1 MASSTSS
8 TETHSHLREEKGRL
22 DSPTDEKHDLERHS
36 ASISRD
42 TRDSVDA
49 PNTTSNDAEKQIYIV
64 QDAAS
69 IDDNIVWW
77 DGDSDPE
84 NPYNWPRWRKVL
96 NCVLISCLAF
106 ITPLA
111 SCMNKPIRW
120 SDLIYILKRKKKKTP
135 MFLSFVE
142 SFHVDS

>member
-8 TETHSHLREEKGRL
+8 TETQSHQREEKERL
-22 DSPTDEKHDLERHS
+22 DSPTAEKHDLERHS

-42 TRDSVDA
+42 TRDSIDA
-49 PNTTSNDAEKQIYIV
+49 PNTTSNDTEKQIYIV
-64 QDAAS
+64 QDATS
-69 IDDNIVWW
+69 NSVDSDNIVWW

-111 SCMNKPIRW
+111 SCMNKPIRC
-120 SDLIYILKRKKKKTP
+120 SDLIY
-135 MFLSFVE
+135 
-142 SFHVDS
+142 

>member
-8 TETHSHLREEKGRL
+8 TETHTHSKEDIERL
-22 DSPTDEKHDLERHS
+22 DSPTDEKLNLERRS

-42 TRDSVDA
+42 THDSTDA
-49 PNTTSNDAEKQIYIV
+49 PDTTSNDAEKQIYIV
-64 QDAAS
+64 QDATYVD
-69 IDDNIVWW
+69 DDNIVWW
-77 DGDSDPE
+77 DGDNDPD

-111 SCMNKPIRW
+111 SCMK
-120 SDLIYILKRKKKKTP
+120 
-135 MFLSFVE
+135 
-142 SFHVDS
+142 

>member
-8 TETHSHLREEKGRL
+8 TETHSHCKEEPERL
-22 DSPTDEKHDLERHS
+22 DSPTDEKHNLERRS

-42 TRDSVDA
+42 IRDPTDA
-49 PNTTSNDAEKQIYIV
+49 PNTTPSDAEKQLYIV
-64 QDAAS
+64 QDATCV
-69 IDDNIVWW
+69 DDNIVWW
-77 DGDSDPE
+77 DGDNDPE

-111 SCMNKPIRW
+111 SCMITNPFPIER
-120 SDLIYILKRKKKKTP
+120 
-135 MFLSFVE
+135 F
-142 SFHVDS
+142 

>member
-1 MASSTSS
+1 VMASSTSS
-8 TETHSHLREEKGRL
+8 TETPCHSKENIERL
-22 DSPTDEKHDLERHS
+22 DSPTDEKHNLERRS
-36 ASISRD
+36 ATISRD
-42 TRDSVDA
+42 TRDSTDA
-49 PNTTSNDAEKQIYIV
+49 PNTISTDVEKQTYIV
-64 QDAAS
+64 QDATC

-96 NCVLISCLAF
+96 NCILISCLAF

-120 SDLIYILKRKKKKTP
+120 SDI
-135 MFLSFVE
+135 SFA
-142 SFHVDS
+142 